1 MPAANSG
8 RQATHSADGFHPFR
22 NLSLKLV
29 STLVAFLL
37 WLVVAGE
44 RVVERV
50 MRAPVEFQN
59 LPAGLELVGNP
70 PDTVEVRLRGLSGA
84 LSRMAPGDMSAV
96 LDLSTARPGRR
107 LFHITASHVTVPYDT
122 EIVQVGP
129 STLTVEF
136 EMSGIRRVPVEPDV
150 DGRRRRYEVTD
161 VKSDPETVEVA
172 GPESA
177 LKRFR
182 RRLRTGNSHRR
193 NATRS
198 RSRDDWR
205 AGREPPVS
213 DAADRGRHRDDL
225 PKETMKLL
233 GRWHSG
239 KAGHAPLVPE
249 TVARVGAALVKAM
262 PGRGPGS

>member
-1 MPAANSG
+1 MAY
-8 RQATHSADGFHPFR
+8 HPFR

-29 STLVAFLL
+29 STLVAVLL

-70 PDTVEVRLRGLSGA
+70 PDTVEVRLRGSSGA
-84 LSRMAPGDMSAV
+84 LSRMAAGDMSAV

-107 LFHITASHVTVPYDT
+107 LFHITASQVAVPYGI

-150 DGRRRRYEVTD
+150 DGRPADGYEVTD
-161 VKSDPETVEVA
+161 VRIDPDTVEVA

-177 LKRFR
+177 LKRLQAAITEPVSVVDQTR
-182 RRLRTGNSHRR
+182 PIREVVTIGVPDASLRLRTPQT
-193 NATRS
+193 AVVT
-198 RSRDDWR
+198 
-205 AGREPPVS
+205 V
-213 DAADRGRHRDDL
+213 
-225 PKETMKLL
+225 TI
-233 GRWHSG
+233 
-239 KAGHAPLVPE
+239 APRKP
-249 TVARVGAALVKAM
+249 
-262 PGRGPGS
+262 